1 MPSSNGAFAHL
12 PALGWDEQYRQHLF
26 ALRDPALIAA
36 RVAVEH
42 RGAYVLYSEEGE
54 LTGELPGR
62 FRHEATSRA
71 DLPAVGDWVAVEPL
85 PGERRAVIRHVLPR
99 RTRFSRKV
107 AGVETEEQVV
117 AANIDLV
124 FLVSALNQDLNLR
137 RAERYLTT
145 TWESGA
151 SPVIVLTKTDL
162 ADDISE
168 VMTAFEAIAPG
179 VPIHA
184 TSVVT
189 DDGIDELTTY
199 LDGGKTVA
207 VLGSSG
213 VGKSSLINR
222 LTGLDLAVKEIRE
235 DDGKGRHTTTS
246 RQLIPL
252 PNGGAIM
259 DTPGMRE
266 LQLWVADE
274 GLDAA
279 FTDIA
284 ELAAQCRFK
293 DCAHDAEPGCAV
305 KAALRSGELAEDRW
319 ASYVKLQ
326 RELAAVARKRDTR
339 LASEEARRWKTRNK
353 AARARTRIR

>member
-1 MPSSNGAFAHL
+1 LTVPSFDL
-12 PALGWDEQYRQHLF
+12 PALGWDEQYQQHLA
-26 ALRDPALIAA
+26 ALEDPGLVAA
-36 RVAVEH
+36 RAAVEH
-42 RGAYVLYSEEGE
+42 RCAYTLYSEEGE
-54 LTGELPGR
+54 LSGELPGR
-62 FRHEATSRA
+62 FRRGASSRA

-85 PGERRAVIRHVLPR
+85 SGEHRALIRHVLPR

-107 AGVETEEQVV
+107 VGLETEEQVV
-117 AANIDLV
+117 AANVDLV
-124 FLVSALNQDLNLR
+124 FLVSALNQDFHLR
-137 RAERYLTT
+137 RAERYLTM

-151 SPVIVLTKTDL
+151 SPVIVLTKADL
-162 ADDISE
+162 SDDVSAAME
-168 VMTAFEAIAPG
+168 EFEMVAPG

-189 DDGIDELTTY
+189 DEGFDELASY
-199 LDGGKTVA
+199 LDGRRTIA

-222 LTGLDLAVKEIRE
+222 LTGLDLAVKEIR

-266 LQLWVADE
+266 LQLWTADE
-274 GLDAA
+274 GLDSA

-284 ELAAQCRFK
+284 ELASECRFS

-305 KAALRSGELAEDRW
+305 KPRSAQ
-319 ASYVKLQ
+319 ASCP
-326 RELAAVARKRDTR
+326 RTAV
-339 LASEEARRWKTRNK
+339 
-353 AARARTRIR
+353 RAM